1 MSTASKVT
9 LGASITFTI
18 GIITYVHLWQKK
30 ERERLRQ
37 GVVMDLERQ
46 QRRQANIRDQ
56 EQQAQLTE
64 ILQQQQQQQTEQAN
78 SS

>member
-9 LGASITFTI
+9 LGASVTFTI

-30 ERERLRQ
+30 ERARMRE
-37 GVVMDLERQ
+37 GVIMDLERQ
-46 QRRQANIRDQ
+46 LRKRGDQDGTTQ
-56 EQQAQLTE
+56 EQRLTE
-64 ILQQQQQQQTEQAN
+64 YNSEQQTAVQQKSG